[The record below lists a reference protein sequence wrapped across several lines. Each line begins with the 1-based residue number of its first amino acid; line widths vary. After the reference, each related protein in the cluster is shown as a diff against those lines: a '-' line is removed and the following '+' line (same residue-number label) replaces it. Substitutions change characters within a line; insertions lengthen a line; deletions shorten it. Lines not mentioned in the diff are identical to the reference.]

1 MDVRNQMT
9 HSKAVKYAM
18 IISWLL
24 FIVSVTIWAAI
35 HYHFYQ
41 LGYTTDEDWFESGLT
56 FSVWGNISFIC
67 SVVGLVSPFI
77 AIITTGLYIVE
88 RLQYRKH

>member
-1 MDVRNQMT
+1 MKQTN
-9 HSKAVKYAM
+9 AAKYTM

-24 FIVSVTIWAAI
+24 FIVAVVGWGAI

-56 FSVWGNISFIC
+56 FSAWGNISLIC
-67 SVVGLVSPFI
+67 ALIGLISPFM
-77 AIITTGLYIVE
+77 ALIITAVYIVE
-88 RLQYRKH
+88 RLKK